1 MILAE
6 NLVKVYPGGV
16 KAVDDITFDIARG
29 EVCGYLGSN
38 GAGKSTTI
46 KMLCGMLQ
54 PDSGRVTIDG
64 IDMAK
69 DPNIAKKLIGYVP
82 ESGALFLSLTPF
94 DFLEFTCRMYEVPKE
109 IYTQRIGSFM
119 EMFDLKK
126 ETYTPMH
133 AFSKGMRQKVL
144 IIASL
149 IHDPEVIIWDE
160 PLSGIDYDT
169 TITVRNLVK
178 ELSAAGK
185 TFFYSTHLIES
196 VDKICTRVIILKGGK
211 ILRELM
217 TGENNRG
224 LIESIMQGGEQ
235 GNENSSENIRGLYKN
250 S

>member
-16 KAVDDITFDIARG
+16 KAVDDITFDIVRG

-94 DFLEFTCRMYEVPKE
+94 DFLEFTCRMYEVPKD
-109 IYTQRIGSFM
+109 IYTQRIGTFM

-133 AFSKGMRQKVL
+133 SFSKGMRQKVL

-211 ILRELM
+211 ILRELNAE
-217 TGENNRG
+217 ENNRG
-224 LIESIMQGGEQ
+224 LIESIMQGGQ
-235 GNENSSENIRGLYKN
+235 GTEAGESIRGLYKN